1 VITVVGRLD
10 KDPVAR
16 VVLITTIFIVYVALL
31 APLERPLGGAA
42 LSLAII
48 PVLAAAWL
56 AGLRMG
62 LAMGLIAGPVGAT
75 VIAAVGD
82 GDIAQSMAQAVLPS
96 TAALALVGAVVGR
109 LSDASRHAGVQSLML
124 TAESRRRQ
132 DAESEARAAQEE
144 ERRRIAEDVHDD
156 VVQVMA
162 AVNVRLE
169 FLRRRL
175 VDPAHQAI
183 ADDIQGTVD
192 QAVKRLR
199 TLIFDLS
206 PPALDRYG
214 LAAALQMKLEQ
225 FETEGSLDSHLD
237 AKLST
242 EPEPVV
248 RVLIYRITQE
258 ALSNVRKHA
267 RATRVE
273 VSMTEDDA
281 GILVKIH
288 DDGVGFAVPAAGDV
302 NVGHLGF
309 RTMRERAE
317 GVGGWFKVESSSS
330 AGSTISF
337 WVPNR
342 PLGPRS
348 MEPPPGRNLALGDSG
363 PLLASPDRSTSSG
376 R

>member
-1 VITVVGRLD
+1 MITVIGRLD

-16 VVLITTIFIVYVALL
+16 VVLITAVFIAYVALL
-31 APLERPLGGAA
+31 GPLERPLGGAA
-42 LSLAII
+42 LTLAIV
-48 PVLAAAWL
+48 PVLAAGWL

-62 LAMGLIAGPVGAT
+62 LAMGLIASPVGAT
-75 VIAAVGD
+75 IIAAVGG
-82 GDIAQSMAQAVLPS
+82 GDMTRSLAQAVLPS
-96 TAALALVGAVVGR
+96 MAALALVGAVVGR
-109 LSDASRHAGVQSLML
+109 LRDVSRHAGVQSLML

-169 FLRRRL
+169 YLRRRL
-175 VDPAHQAI
+175 NDPAHQAI

-214 LAAALQMKLEQ
+214 MAAAVRMKLEQ
-225 FETEGSLDSHLD
+225 FETEGSLDSNLD
-237 AKLST
+237 AELST

-267 RATRVE
+267 RATRVD

-281 GILVKIH
+281 GILVEIH
-288 DDGVGFAVPAAGDV
+288 DDGVGFAVPSTGDMSP
-302 NVGHLGF
+302 GHLGF

-317 GVGGWFKVESSSS
+317 GAGGWLKVESSPA
-330 AGSTISF
+330 AGSTVSF

-348 MEPPPGRNLALGDSG
+348 MEPPHGRNIAADDS
-363 PLLASPDRSTSSG
+363 SPVLTSQDPSS
-376 R
+376 RPSR

>member
-1 VITVVGRLD
+1 MDTVLDRLS

-16 VVLITTIFIVYVALL
+16 VLLITSVFIAYVAALG
-31 APLERPLGGAA
+31 PLEQPLGGAA
-42 LSLAII
+42 LTLAIV
-48 PVLAAAWL
+48 PVLAAGWL

-62 LAMGLIAGPVGAT
+62 LAMGLIASPVGAT
-75 VIAAVGD
+75 IIAAVGG
-82 GDIAQSMAQAVLPS
+82 GDMTSSLARAVLPAM
-96 TAALALVGAVVGR
+96 AALALVGAVVGR
-109 LSDASRHAGVQSLML
+109 LRDVSRRSGVQSLML

-132 DAESEARAAQEE
+132 DAESEARVAQEE

-169 FLRRRL
+169 YLRRRL
-175 VDPAHQAI
+175 DNPAHQAI
-183 ADDIQGTVD
+183 ANDIQGTVD

-199 TLIFDLS
+199 SLIFDLS

-214 LAAALQMKLEQ
+214 LAAALRMKLKH

-237 AKLST
+237 ADLST
-242 EPEPVV
+242 EPEPAV

-267 RATRVE
+267 RAGKVA

-288 DDGVGFAVPAAGDV
+288 DDGVGFAAPLTGDM
-302 NVGHLGF
+302 NPGHLGF

-317 GVGGWFKVESSSS
+317 GAGGWFRMESSPG

-348 MEPPPGRNLALGDSG
+348 MEPLRGQAHSAEPVLSSENS
-363 PLLASPDRSTSSG
+363 SPRPH

>member
-1 VITVVGRLD
+1 VITVIGRLD

-16 VVLITTIFIVYVALL
+16 VLLITAVFIVYVALL
-31 APLERPLGGAA
+31 GPLERPLGGAA
-42 LSLAII
+42 LTLAII
-48 PVLAAAWL
+48 PVIAAGWL

-62 LAMGLIAGPVGAT
+62 LAMGLIASPVGAT
-75 VIAAVGD
+75 IIAAVSGGD
-82 GDIAQSMAQAVLPS
+82 MTAALAQAVLPS
-96 TAALALVGAVVGR
+96 MAALALVGAVVGR
-109 LSDASRHAGVQSLML
+109 LRDVSRRAGVQSLML

-169 FLRRRL
+169 LLRRRL
-175 VDPAHQAI
+175 HDPAQQAI

-214 LAAALQMKLEQ
+214 LAAALRMKLEQ
-225 FETEGSLDSHLD
+225 FENEGSLDSHLE
-237 AKLST
+237 AALST

-267 RATRVE
+267 RASKVE

-288 DDGVGFAVPAAGDV
+288 DDGVGFAVPAAGDMQ
-302 NVGHLGF
+302 VGHLGF
-309 RTMRERAE
+309 RTMGERAE
-317 GVGGWFKVESSSS
+317 GAGGWFNIESSPG
-330 AGSTISF
+330 AGSTVSF

-348 MEPPPGRNLALGDSG
+348 MEPLRGRGPAAARPGPVLTSQDPSSRPGR
-363 PLLASPDRSTSSG
+363 
-376 R
+376 